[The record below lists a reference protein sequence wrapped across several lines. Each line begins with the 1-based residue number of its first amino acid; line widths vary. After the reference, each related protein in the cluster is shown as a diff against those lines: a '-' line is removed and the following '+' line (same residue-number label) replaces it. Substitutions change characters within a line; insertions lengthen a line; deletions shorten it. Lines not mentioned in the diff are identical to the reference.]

1 MLLLISF
8 LLFIFY
14 FSSSLLSLY
23 PSSSFSL
30 ISISSSFL
38 CSILQY
44 FIPNPFY
51 LTLTIPICFCISSS
65 SSFSSSHI
73 SSTRFASAYLP
84 LRHSL
89 HTFLFRFYF
98 LSSSIHPLHSN
109 FLLFISFLSYL
120 LPPLYISPH
129 TCSSFFIPCFISYLF
144 SISSPQFSSLSYFLF
159 SSLLP
164 ILYPFFNFIL
174 FIFFLFSS
182 PHQLL
187 SIPPTS
193 PLSYPF
199 IYLFLFSL
207 FLTSLFLHPI
217 LYVLSSSS
225 STSFSPHTHFLFFF
239 YFFKDSSVF
248 QPCTASCPLFHY
260 FSQNRLLFLECY
272 LQILVPHSNQC
283 N

>member
-38 CSILQY
+38 YSILHY

-84 LRHSL
+84 LHHSL

-120 LPPLYISPH
+120 LHPLYIFPPYLLFLLYPLLYILPLLYLFTSIFF
-129 TCSSFFIPCFISYLF
+129 SFLF
-144 SISSPQFSSLSYFLF
+144 SIF
-159 SSLLP
+159 
-164 ILYPFFNFIL
+164 
-174 FIFFLFSS
+174 
-182 PHQLL
+182 
-187 SIPPTS
+187 
-193 PLSYPF
+193 
-199 IYLFLFSL
+199 
-207 FLTSLFLHPI
+207 
-217 LYVLSSSS
+217 LSSSNS
-225 STSFSPHTHFLFFF
+225 LS
-239 YFFKDSSVF
+239 
-248 QPCTASCPLFHY
+248 
-260 FSQNRLLFLECY
+260 LL
-272 LQILVPHSNQC
+272 
-283 N
+283 